1 MLKRSCSA
9 WRGAVACEHARGSHA
24 SMARGRAVGQAPW
37 ARDALTY
44 AQQLVQL
51 EQANRAFE
59 QALMSPTHQD
69 AQGYYQQAIA
79 GYEQLVAAG
88 IHNAKLYYNLGN
100 AYFRLN
106 DLGHAIYTIGAVC
119 VWSQATASYRP
130 I

>member
-1 MLKRSCSA
+1 MLA
-9 WRGAVACEHARGSHA
+9 WLAV
-24 SMARGRAVGQAPW
+24 VLW
-37 ARDALTY
+37 ARSPAMAHHFTH
-44 AQQLVQL
+44 AQPLMEL

-59 QALMSPTHQD
+59 QALVSPPPQD

-106 DLGHAIYTIGAVC
+106 DLGHAILH
-119 VWSQATASYRP
+119 YRRGLRL
-130 I
+130 